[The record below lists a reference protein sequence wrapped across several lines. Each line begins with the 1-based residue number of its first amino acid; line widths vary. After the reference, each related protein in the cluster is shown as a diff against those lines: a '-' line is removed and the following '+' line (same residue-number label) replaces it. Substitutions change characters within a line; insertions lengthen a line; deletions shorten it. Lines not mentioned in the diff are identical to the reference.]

1 MLTFQ
6 AMREKTAYMMEEMRR
21 SAVDVTVKQFKAA
34 ARRYYERGYDEGQ
47 TVRLIH
53 ELEELG
59 VDPDVIFDMD
69 WEIRSAVEEVKHGI

>member
-21 SAVDVTVKQFKAA
+21 SAIDTTVEQFKAA
-34 ARRYYERGYDEGQ
+34 ARRYYERGYDDGE

-69 WEIRSAVEEVKHGI
+69 WEIREEVLAK